1 MYSIKPLGWRSIW
14 SAAAR
19 RRFGV
24 RGWHFKV
31 NRQYP
36 RDERKAVTSHST
48 PNAPPIFSLTFVVFR
63 QWLCNYG
70 FALYLPTIL
79 KVDKFEIMATG
90 RLEIT
95 PLGGLGFFGM
105 NMTVF
110 RYDGQMII
118 VDCGMMFPD
127 EDLLGVDIAIP
138 DFTYIE
144 QHRDEIT
151 AIVLTHAHE
160 DHIGALPFLLQM
172 INVPVYGTRF
182 TFGLVENK
190 LHEFGLLEQTEL
202 IEIAPGQSFEL
213 ANFGIEFIQVSHSLI
228 DCVALAI
235 TTPVGVLIHTG
246 DFKVDE
252 TPVVGKAIDIKRLTE
267 IGDKG
272 VLALLADSTN
282 VEKDGRTGSEK
293 SVIPGLE
300 KIFSEAD
307 GRVIVSCFATSIHRL
322 QIVCDLAAESGR
334 QVALIG
340 RSMIRNFET
349 AQRLGYLDLPYDLL
363 VSPNEAKKLPADQVC
378 LMVTGSQGEPMA
390 ALPRMAVEQHRDGS
404 VLENDTVV
412 ISARQ
417 IPGNER
423 SISRM
428 MNHMFKRGANVIDS
442 SVARIHVSGHGR
454 AGDLQIMYDA
464 VRPKYLIPIHGE
476 TRQLFRHAAAAKK
489 WGHAKDKIILAE
501 SGDVIELD
509 EFNGRVGDKVQVGR
523 TLIDDSRSGRIDDM
537 VIRDR
542 KHLAYDGVVLPIV
555 AINKSS
561 GEMES
566 APEVVQR
573 GLAIADDNS
582 GFLQKA
588 RIVVAETIK
597 NASHE
602 ERVDWALI
610 KEKIRLDLKRHIQK
624 EIGRRPMI
632 IPVVLEI

>member
-1 MYSIKPLGWRSIW
+1 
-14 SAAAR
+14 
-19 RRFGV
+19 
-24 RGWHFKV
+24 
-31 NRQYP
+31 
-36 RDERKAVTSHST
+36 
-48 PNAPPIFSLTFVVFR
+48 
-63 QWLCNYG
+63 
-70 FALYLPTIL
+70 
-79 KVDKFEIMATG
+79 
-90 RLEIT
+90 
-95 PLGGLGFFGM
+95 M

-144 QHRDEIT
+144 AHRDEIT

-160 DHIGALPFLLQM
+160 DHIGALPFLLQL

-190 LHEFGLLEQTEL
+190 LQEFGLLEQTEL
-202 IEIAPGQSFEL
+202 IEIKSLESFEL
-213 ANFGIEFIQVSHSLI
+213 GNFEIEFIGVSHSLV

-252 TPVVGKAIDIKRLTE
+252 TPVVGKAIDLKRLNE
-267 IGDKG
+267 YGDKG

-282 VEKDGRTGSEK
+282 VERDGRTGSEK
-293 SVIPGLE
+293 AVIPGLD
-300 KIFSEAD
+300 KIFNEAE

-322 QIVCDLAAESGR
+322 QIICDLAAEYGR
-334 QVALIG
+334 QVALVG
-340 RSMIRNFET
+340 RSMVRNFET
-349 AQRLGYLDLPYDLL
+349 AQRLGYLDLPHGLL
-363 VSPNEAKKLPADQVC
+363 ISPGEAKKLSQDQVC

-390 ALPRMAVEQHRDGS
+390 ALPRMSVDQHRDASIIAG
-404 VLENDTVV
+404 DTVV

-428 MNHMFKRGANVIDS
+428 MNHMFKRDATVIDS

-476 TRQLFRHAAAAKK
+476 TRQLYRHAQAAKK
-489 WGHAKDKIILAE
+489 WGHAKERIILAE

-509 EFNGRVGDKVQVGR
+509 EFGGRVGGKVQVGR

-555 AINKSS
+555 AINKIS

-573 GLAIADDNS
+573 GLALADDGN

-588 RIVVAETIK
+588 RLIVADTVNRST
-597 NASHE
+597 HD

-610 KEKIRLDLKRHIQK
+610 KEKIRVELKRYIQK
-624 EIGRRPMI
+624 ELGRRPMI